1 MNTSKDLICLSVIEK
16 TLELI
21 YSLKSQQNCEELND
35 IWNNLLEIRDRQI
48 EVLEEHDQFKLL
60 DRFKRVNLD
69 VKEIETQT
77 NVTQQQHQYTYES
90 NLKYGK

>member
-1 MNTSKDLICLSVIEK
+1 MNTSKDLICLANIEK

-77 NVTQQQHQYTYES
+77 NVTQQQQYTYES
-90 NLKYGK
+90 NFKYGK